1 MQYHKNMKR
10 KKALLAKKQAD
21 AQIWHHQ
28 RVQRVHLESW
38 IVSFHSFKT
47 LLDKVFF
54 SSFGLSEAH
63 VSTY

>member
-47 LLDKVFF
+47 LLHKVFF
-54 SSFGLSEAH
+54 SSFGLSEVH